1 MSGLVSALP
10 GALAP
15 AICLV
20 SPWQLWLG
28 LGSATVSESS
38 ESGPSWTLFTA
49 ASLLSKLTE
58 DSVSESLGSPLA
70 SSVSARS
77 STASLLSK
85 LSEDLEFESLR
96 SPLISSVPARS
107 STPVDFVPVAFAVT
121 PASL

>member
-1 MSGLVSALP
+1 MSGLISALP

-49 ASLLSKLTE
+49 ASLLSKLAE

-70 SSVSARS
+70 SSLSARS
-77 STASLLSK
+77 SAASLLSK
-85 LSEDLEFESLR
+85 LSDGLGLDSPNSSLV
-96 SPLISSVPARS
+96 PSVSARFP
-107 STPVDFVPVAFAVT
+107 TLVDFVPVTSAVS
-121 PASL
+121 PSP